1 MLTIVRKRKF
11 TGKELATKCMTKGLI
26 YTEISKAAQRLEEV
40 ETKLEKTKKELRE
53 LGMAMHT
60 RISFFYSLRLL
71 LSILII

>member
-1 MLTIVRKRKF
+1 
-11 TGKELATKCMTKGLI
+11 MTKGLI

-40 ETKLEKTKKELRE
+40 ETNLEKTKKGLRE

-60 RISFFYSLRLL
+60 RVAFFYSLRLL